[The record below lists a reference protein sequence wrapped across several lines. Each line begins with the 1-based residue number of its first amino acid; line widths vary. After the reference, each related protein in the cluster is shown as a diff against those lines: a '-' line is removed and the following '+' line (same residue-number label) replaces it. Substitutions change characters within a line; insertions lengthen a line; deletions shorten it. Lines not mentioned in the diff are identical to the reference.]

1 MDTKRLEQFVAV
13 AQEGGFGR
21 AARRLGISQPALT
34 RGIAL
39 LEAELGTRLFERG
52 PRGALVSVA
61 GDKLLPHA
69 LSILNEASRA
79 IAELDSSHLAAEGQV
94 RIGVSP
100 NFLDH
105 AIPRAVALLAAR
117 APQLNVQV
125 STGTREILAAGL
137 MARELDAALCLI
149 PDFLRAGQR
158 ETAELSFEPLAT
170 IILEPYVRPG
180 HPLLGR
186 RVTVQ
191 EVADQR
197 WAIPFELSLSYRFA
211 SLFFRL
217 GLTAPQQ
224 AFNSAHLPLVRQVA
238 MQGDLVAMLPR
249 SEAQPDV
256 AAGRLAPLD
265 LPDMRFDY
273 LAGLMLRRAVAV
285 PTPLLRIVTEA
296 LRGAVLDSA

>member
-52 PRGALVSVA
+52 PRGAVISPA

-79 IAELDSSHLAAEGQV
+79 IAELDSRHLAAEAQV

-105 AIPRAVALLAAR
+105 AIPRAVALLATR

-137 MARELDAALCLI
+137 MARELDVALCLI
-149 PDFLRAGQR
+149 PDLLRAGQR

-224 AFNSAHLPLVRQVA
+224 SLNSAHLPLIRQVA
-238 MQGDLVAMLPR
+238 AQGDLIAMLPR
-249 SEAQPDV
+249 PEVQADL
-256 AAGRLAPLD
+256 AAGRLAALD

-273 LAGLMLRRAVAV
+273 LAGLMLRRAIVL
-285 PTPLLRIVTEA
+285 PTPLLRMVTEA
-296 LRGAVLDSA
+296 LRGAVLESA